1 MALYHT
7 SEELINR
14 TAALLGKFVPGEA
27 LGAVEH
33 DMTASIAALDSVMPL
48 AELSKD
54 RWHRSTRSRCR
65 TSISRQRRRL
75 AKCAIWRAADFS
87 NQPLDLRAVDQA
99 RKALVMVYLVSQT
112 PTYEVL
118 PDGLLLMAD
127 RADARS

>member
-33 DMTASIAALDSVMPL
+33 DTISRCIDSVL
-48 AELSKD
+48 AELGKIVLID
-54 RWHRSTRSRCR
+54 REQIPDIYFETAARM
-65 TSISRQRRRL
+65 
-75 AKCAIWRAADFS
+75 CAIYAAADFS
-87 NQPLDLRAVDQA
+87 NVPLDLQAVKQHEI
-99 RKALVMVYLVSQT
+99 RLNYLVSQS

-118 PDGLLLMAD
+118 RTDYF
-127 RADARS
+127 